1 MSHLKH
7 TVKAFSVAFPLAL
20 CAALAATLYWSP
32 YPIQAIRSLVSISAG
47 TVVFTFI
54 IGRLLDKMLLPRI
67 NQLALSDRVI
77 LLLTAGF
84 LGSMLFWNLG
94 FEVPDRYLFLP
105 NGSLR
110 LTNTGEANDRS
121 SDTKVVLKLFETGT
135 TDSFSALKQ
144 EGIWQLQDGSLLS
157 DSPGSLSWSGPVF
170 RELRVTLRTG
180 PEMGIAE
187 LTINGKT
194 ERLDL
199 FDPQPNEKYLV
210 TSMPL
215 PALNR
220 ILMTIA
226 YWIPFSSLFFILL
239 TMMRFFPL
247 KSVGN
252 AAKRTPWLLYA
263 LPMVLVWGIVWLT
276 CYPAL
281 MSPDSVGQW
290 HEALTGQFTDWHPAI
305 YAILMRVFS
314 FGMQT
319 PGLIPLFQIGTL
331 AVLVAR
337 GIHFLETIGVPA
349 FVRWLTVVLFSFS
362 PVAALFQS
370 TLWKDIPFGIS
381 FFALFLM
388 LLRYVLAADT
398 ALGSLPHPLEAGF
411 AGAGAALFRHN
422 GLPVVIVTLL
432 IFLIAYKP
440 LRKRLFSALLLV
452 ITITLLVRGPI
463 YAMLQVKPDNGSGAN
478 QILIHA
484 ISAHVVEG
492 TPLDPEDHA
501 WLSRLYPLEQWIYN
515 PWTAGSLLDEPGF
528 NRELMYAN
536 TLKNLSVLGRLTISS
551 PLTTL
556 RHLLRASDMIWHIP
570 CDGCYLYKSILSGQP
585 GGQVQWIVPNEI
597 GIEQESKL
605 PGLAL
610 PVYRLYEASAREPLP
625 AALIWRPAFA
635 SWWIFLIVLI
645 KSLRLGKKKFLFA
658 AVLPLCQFLLM
669 ILITFAQD
677 MRFQYGVI
685 LCALF
690 STALF
695 FIPEKSAPAAH
706 QASLSNDE
714 HV

>member
-1 MSHLKH
+1 MARSDHSLKSLIIAFVIALSAAIAVYLQWIPFELKSLRVIGML
-7 TVKAFSVAFPLAL
+7 TVICAFLTTVLYLLFNRIIFPL
-20 CAALAATLYWSP
+20 YRNI
-32 YPIQAIRSLVSISAG
+32 PISY
-47 TVVFTFI
+47 
-54 IGRLLDKMLLPRI
+54 RI
-67 NQLALSDRVI
+67 I

-105 NGSLR
+105 NGLLR
-110 LTNTGEANDRS
+110 LTNTGEANIRS

-144 EGIWQLQDGSLLS
+144 DGIWQLQDGSLIS
-157 DSPGSLSWSGPVF
+157 DTPASLSWNGSVF

-220 ILMTIA
+220 ILMTVA
-226 YWIPFSSLFFILL
+226 CWIPFSFLFFILL
-239 TMMRFFPL
+239 TVLRFFPL
-247 KSVGN
+247 KY
-252 AAKRTPWLLYA
+252 AEIPAKRTPWLLYA

-319 PGLIPLFQIGTL
+319 PVLIPLFQIGTL

-349 FVRWLTVVLFSFS
+349 FVRWLTVALFSFS

-381 FFALFLM
+381 FFALFLI
-388 LLRYVLAADT
+388 LLRYVLAADA
-398 ALGSLPHPLEAGF
+398 ALGPPPHPLEAGI
-411 AGAGAALFRHN
+411 AGAGVALFRHN
-422 GLPVVIVTLL
+422 GLPVVIVTLP
-432 IFLIAYKP
+432 IFLIAFKSF
-440 LRKRLFSALLLV
+440 RKRLFSALLLV
-452 ITITLLVRGPI
+452 ITITLLVRGPV
-463 YAMLQVKPDNGSGAN
+463 YTLLQVKTDDGSGAN

-484 ISAHVVEG
+484 ISAHVAEG
-492 TPLDPEDHA
+492 TPLKPGDHA
-501 WLSRLYPLEQWIYN
+501 WLNRLYPLDQWIYN

-585 GGQVQWIVPNEI
+585 GNQVQWIVPNEI
-597 GIEQESKL
+597 GLEQESKL
-605 PGLAL
+605 PGLVL
-610 PVYRLYEASAREPLP
+610 PIYRLYEQSAREPLP
-625 AALIWRPAFA
+625 GVLIWRPAFA

-645 KSLRLGKKKFLFA
+645 KSLRFGKKKFLFA
-658 AVLPLCQFLLM
+658 AALPLCQFLLM

-695 FIPEKSAPAAH
+695 FIPEKSASAAH
-706 QASLSNDE
+706 QA
-714 HV
+714 

>member
-1 MSHLKH
+1 MARSDHSLKSLIIAFVIALSAAIAIYLQWIPFELKSFRVLGMM
-7 TVKAFSVAFPLAL
+7 TVICAFLTTVLYLLFIRIIFPL
-20 CAALAATLYWSP
+20 YRNI
-32 YPIQAIRSLVSISAG
+32 PISN
-47 TVVFTFI
+47 
-54 IGRLLDKMLLPRI
+54 RI
-67 NQLALSDRVI
+67 I

-105 NGSLR
+105 NSSLR
-110 LTNTGEANDRS
+110 LTNTGEANIRS
-121 SDTKVVLKLFETGT
+121 SDTKVMLKLFETGT

-144 EGIWQLQDGSLLS
+144 EGSWQLQDGSLLS
-157 DSPGSLSWSGPVF
+157 DTPGSLSWNGPVF

-187 LTINGKT
+187 LTIDGKT

-210 TSMPL
+210 TSIPL
-215 PALNR
+215 PTLNR

-226 YWIPFSSLFFILL
+226 CWIPFSSLFFFLL
-239 TMMRFFPL
+239 TFMRFFPL
-247 KSVGN
+247 KSGGN
-252 AAKRTPWLLYA
+252 AAKRAPWLLYA
-263 LPMVLVWGIVWLT
+263 LPMALVWGIVWLT

-290 HEALTGQFTDWHPAI
+290 HEALTRQFTDWHPAI
-305 YAILMRVFS
+305 YAILMRMFS
-314 FGMQT
+314 FGMHT

-331 AVLVAR
+331 ALLVAR

-362 PVAALFQS
+362 PVTALFQS

-381 FFALFLM
+381 FFALFLI
-388 LLRYVLAADT
+388 LLRYVLAAD
-398 ALGSLPHPLEAGF
+398 AVQVSPPRPLEAGI
-411 AGAGAALFRHN
+411 AGAGVALFRHN

-432 IFLIAYKP
+432 IFLIAYKSF
-440 LRKRLFSALLLV
+440 RKRLFNALLLA
-452 ITITLLVRGPI
+452 ITITLLIRGPI
-463 YAMLQVKPDNGSGAN
+463 YTMLQVKTDNGSGAN

-484 ISAHVVEG
+484 ISAHVAEG
-492 TPLDPEDHA
+492 TPLNPEDHA
-501 WLSRLYPLEQWIYN
+501 WLSQLYPLEQWIYN

-528 NRELMYAN
+528 NQELMYAN

-570 CDGCYLYKSILSGQP
+570 CKGCYLYKSILSGQP
-585 GGQVQWIVPNEI
+585 GGQVQWIMPNEI

-605 PGLAL
+605 PGLVM
-610 PVYRLYEASAREPLP
+610 PVYRLYEASAHEPLP
-625 AALIWRPAFA
+625 DALIWRPAFA
-635 SWWIFLIVLI
+635 SWWIFLIGLI
-645 KSLRLGKKKFLFA
+645 KSLRLGKKKFLLVA
-658 AVLPLCQFLLM
+658 ALPFCQFLLM

-695 FIPEKSAPAAH
+695 FIPEKSIPAAH
-706 QASLSNDE
+706 QA
-714 HV
+714 